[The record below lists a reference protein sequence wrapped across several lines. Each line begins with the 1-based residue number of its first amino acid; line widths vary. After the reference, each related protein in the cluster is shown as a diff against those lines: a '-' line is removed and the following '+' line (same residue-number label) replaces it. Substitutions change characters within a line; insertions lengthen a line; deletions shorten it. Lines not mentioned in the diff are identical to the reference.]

1 MKRSISIITSLLLS
15 ISTIAII
22 LFLTVDR
29 SSIERL
35 REVKIQWFILAVLL
49 HFLSWVIWGLRIS
62 VMSGHL
68 DRERKINLRESM
80 EITLANLF
88 LAAITPSMAG
98 GEPVRIHLISKK
110 GFGIG
115 RGTAL
120 VLGERVFDGIFVLSL
135 VPLSLIVFSTY
146 IHEEVIKLGLLLGL
160 ILFLVGISIFVYS
173 VLRPDSVSRLIK
185 SIIKKIKLKRLERN
199 LESLFEK
206 VDGFV
211 DAFHKGARDIFK
223 RENKVGILIIA
234 LLTASFWFIEF
245 LIPSCILLGLDQDPI
260 IIQSISAQILL
271 LIIVMIPLTPGSSGV
286 AEGCSA
292 ILYSAIIPD
301 RSVLGIM
308 ILAWR
313 FITYHLNIIVGGIF
327 QYKLIGSLSRR

>member
-68 DRERKINLRESM
+68 DREKKINLRESM

-245 LIPSCILLGLDQDPI
+245 LIPSCILLGLDQ
-260 IIQSISAQILL
+260 
-271 LIIVMIPLTPGSSGV
+271 
-286 AEGCSA
+286 
-292 ILYSAIIPD
+292 
-301 RSVLGIM
+301 
-308 ILAWR
+308 
-313 FITYHLNIIVGGIF
+313 
-327 QYKLIGSLSRR
+327 